1 MEDISNLKNDYSE
14 DFWESISNLDNL
26 TINEVIKIIEMNSI
40 KKVPMPET
48 ILLKSIQEL
57 DKPKYSSQVKYSVG
71 KKHLLKD
78 RISNGDFFIAESPD
92 LPYLRSDMASM
103 ENPLFALKAGDTR
116 IIEYFSTSKDKT
128 LKTTIRGGAEIG
140 RATIFD
146 KDVWIYAISKLM
158 QAKFDGNDITSA
170 VEVSASDFFKAT
182 NRGDGGNQFVLFR
195 DALRRLSATRI
206 ETEIET
212 GGVHSASGFGLLDEW
227 EVLEENSSK
236 IPLKVVIQL
245 PQWLYRSIESNEV
258 LAISNDYFRLK
269 KPIDRRIYEIAR
281 KHCGRQV
288 SWKISLDKLHQKTGA
303 TMASKYFRQA
313 ILSLIKANV
322 LPDYRVCY
330 DRDSDM
336 VTFHNLDETVLIEA
350 NKRSLKALIKRNLK
364 TQN

>member
-1 MEDISNLKNDYSE
+1 MLSEEFWNKVLDLTFISIDEVRNIVSDNEQNKVPLPENILLRTIQS
-14 DFWESISNLDNL
+14 LDNKKREE
-26 TINEVIKIIEMNSI
+26 NEKR
-40 KKVPMPET
+40 
-48 ILLKSIQEL
+48 
-57 DKPKYSSQVKYSVG
+57 
-71 KKHLLKD
+71 HLLPK
-78 RISNGDFFIAESPD
+78 RYEEEFFIAD
-92 LPYLRSDMASM
+92 GIDIPYARDDIASM
-103 ENPLFALKAGDTR
+103 EYPIFALKAGDT
-116 IIEYFSTSKDKT
+116 KDVIYEHNGFITHIKPNS
-128 LKTTIRGGAEIG
+128 AG

-322 LPDYRVCY
+322 LLDCRICY